1 MKRACGILLP
11 VSSLSGNYGIGGFSK
26 EAYEFV
32 DKLKRAGQSYWQI
45 LPLSPTGYGD
55 SPYQSGSAFAGNMN
69 YIALDELTEAG
80 FFEKEELEEIDWGKD
95 SAWVDYEKVWNSR
108 EKLLKKAFL
117 KRRDCEYEVETQNL
131 LEETKRYCLYQA
143 IKAENKG
150 LPWYEW
156 EEGLKLA
163 KKEAINKAKK
173 RLADEIEFYE
183 WIQAVFE
190 KQWKALK
197 KYANEVG
204 IEIIGDMPIYVSID
218 SADAWSHPEL
228 FLFNEYKAPELV
240 AGCPPDY
247 FSPEGQLWGNPLYDW
262 KKHKKTDFA
271 WWKNRL
277 EYVLKLYNYVRVDH
291 FRGFDEF
298 YAIPAQ
304 NTNALE
310 GEWLKGPGIE
320 IFNSLSRHF
329 AKQYKAGLPIIAED
343 LGLMTDS
350 VIKLVK
356 DTGFPAMRVLEF
368 AYDSDADNMYL
379 PHNYI
384 RNCVAYTGTHD
395 NSPIQ
400 AWAESL
406 DENRRLFMVRYQGSE
421 HTPVKDLHWDCVR
434 TVLASIAD
442 TVIIPMQDYLGLGE
456 SSRINSPGVAT
467 GNWQWRLSGDEID
480 ENLIWHCDMLAGIY
494 SRKP

>member
-1 MKRACGILLP
+1 M
-11 VSSLSGNYGIGGFSK
+11 
-26 EAYEFV
+26 
-32 DKLKRAGQSYWQI
+32 
-45 LPLSPTGYGD
+45 
-55 SPYQSGSAFAGNMN
+55 
-69 YIALDELTEAG
+69 
-80 FFEKEELEEIDWGKD
+80 
-95 SAWVDYEKVWNSR
+95 
-108 EKLLKKAFL
+108 
-117 KRRDCEYEVETQNL
+117 
-131 LEETKRYCLYQA
+131 
-143 IKAENKG
+143 
-150 LPWYEW
+150 
-156 EEGLKLA
+156 
-163 KKEAINKAKK
+163 
-173 RLADEIEFYE
+173 
-183 WIQAVFE
+183 
-190 KQWKALK
+190 
-197 KYANEVG
+197 
-204 IEIIGDMPIYVSID
+204 
-218 SADAWSHPEL
+218 
-228 FLFNEYKAPELV
+228 
-240 AGCPPDY
+240 
-247 FSPEGQLWGNPLYDW
+247 
-262 KKHKKTDFA
+262 
-271 WWKNRL
+271 
-277 EYVLKLYNYVRVDH
+277 LKLYNYVRVDH